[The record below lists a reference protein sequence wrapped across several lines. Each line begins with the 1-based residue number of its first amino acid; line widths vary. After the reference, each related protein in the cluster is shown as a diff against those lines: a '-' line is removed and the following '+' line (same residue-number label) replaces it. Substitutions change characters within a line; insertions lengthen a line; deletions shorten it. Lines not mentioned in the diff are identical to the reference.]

1 MQMIFDFFK
10 RIYDYVLSLFAF
22 CYEWILGIIQS
33 SLDSL
38 LSAVAD
44 AIPDLSSYW
53 SSLQVIQP
61 YTAFVNQ
68 WVALDTALVL
78 IGAYFAFVAV
88 MIPTKLIIKLFIPTV
103 G

>member
-1 MQMIFDFFK
+1 MDFIIDFFYD
-10 RIYDYVLSLFAF
+10 IYKWVLSLFSTCF
-22 CYEWILGIIQS
+22 SWL
-33 SLDSL
+33 LDL
-38 LSAVAD
+38 LSAFMESVLSSLAE
-44 AIPDLSSYW
+44 AVPDLSSYW

-78 IGAYFAFVAV
+78 ISAYFVFVGV